1 MMFQSP
7 ARLVA
12 VLAPLFAVGF
22 MASARADGDAQ
33 AGEAKATACI
43 ACHGADGN
51 SSNPQWPTL
60 AGQHAQYIV
69 KQLQAFKSGARKD
82 PLMSPMAMGLSDA
95 DIQDLAA
102 HFSSQ
107 KQHGLEADPSR
118 LALGQRLYRGGD
130 PKVGVPACAACHG
143 PTGDGNPAA
152 MYPSIRGQHS
162 TYVEKQLKDYRAGAR
177 QTDQKQ
183 NQVMRNV
190 ASAMSDEQIAAVA
203 SYVQGLR

>member
-12 VLAPLFAVGF
+12 ILAPLLAVGF
-22 MASARADGDAQ
+22 MAAAHADGSAE
-33 AGEAKATACI
+33 AGQAKATACT

-95 DIQDLAA
+95 DIPDLAA
-102 HFSSQ
+102 YFSSQ
-107 KQHGLEADPSR
+107 KQNGGEADPGK
-118 LALGQRLYRGGD
+118 LAPGQRVYRGGD

-143 PTGDGNPAA
+143 ASGDGNPAA
-152 MYPSIRGQHS
+152 LYPSIRGQHS
-162 TYVEKQLKDYRAGAR
+162 TYVEKQLKDYRAGTR
-177 QTDQKQ
+177 QTDA
-183 NQVMRNV
+183 NQVMRNI
-190 ASAMSDEQIAAVA
+190 ASSMSDEQIAAVA